1 MAAVLSGFAVL
12 LLAIGAVSVS
22 ATGTTAGPVFAAVA
36 FVAAAL
42 LAMITWGLIHS
53 TRPQRVGPAQ
63 FCTCDHDHDP
73 AEQGISDT
81 CGTDDC
87 AHDCASCVLAA
98 SRSGVATS

>member
-1 MAAVLSGFAVL
+1 MAAVLAGFALL

-22 ATGTTAGPVFAAVA
+22 ATDTTAGPVFAAVA
-36 FVAAAL
+36 FAAAAL
-42 LAMITWGLIHS
+42 LGLMTWGLVHS
-53 TRPQRVGPAQ
+53 TRPRPARAVQ

-98 SRSGVATS
+98 SRPGVATS